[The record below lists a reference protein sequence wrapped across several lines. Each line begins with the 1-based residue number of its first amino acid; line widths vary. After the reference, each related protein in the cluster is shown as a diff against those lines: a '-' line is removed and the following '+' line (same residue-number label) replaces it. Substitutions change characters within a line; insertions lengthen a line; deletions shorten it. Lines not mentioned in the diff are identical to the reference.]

1 MPFLLA
7 LTTKDV
13 AAVRE
18 KTRELHRELTEHRQ
32 LGTITWGRTGS
43 NAQLQMLF
51 LAAFRTYSSK
61 EALVAPFANEL
72 SMLNPALFINSES
85 GFLPHGELLGLVK
98 QLLAHHKPAWLAN
111 WLGDNNRSGFSA
123 PIDFEVLL
131 DFERLK
137 FVEPS
142 PRLLALSAIG
152 ELTKYGTQ
160 ASMFRQLSAY
170 EDAQVAL
177 TTTQQTGLAE
187 MKQHFFWLT
196 TNEPLPSFEVL
207 IYERISRNSALYERA
222 ISLFFEFDVN
232 QDSASAHSL
241 EHKIWQRVTWREIIL
256 HFLTTNHLDRT
267 DIITRCLLAL
277 RRDFRRPLLTWF
289 KELFLSLKPTRAER
303 LARQGELTELLA
315 HPLPLVVNFA
325 IEQVKDLLP
334 EPEFAL
340 VPLLQS
346 ADNLLLR
353 PDLKTGLKTLFAG
366 LAKLPKQDAAHAPAV
381 ARLLAT
387 ALAHPDA
394 AVQERAAK
402 GLADLLAAKKPLL
415 PPADTAETLDALAH
429 QAELLG
435 AAARAVLAPWLAAPT
450 PAPAAEAAATYAPR
464 AQFVPDISPATAI
477 APVADWHELLFL
489 TGQVLRHDDPAALE
503 RWLDGL
509 LRLHGQLPAGYA
521 EQLEPYLVQVL
532 PELKKATK
540 AEAVALLAGPI
551 NIWGHD
557 GLAQAIMLGWATD
570 FATPRVPTV
579 EVTATHYARTPL
591 LLLDKLRYAHAEN
604 LLRQRQPL
612 PLLSTP
618 THAPYWVAPTTIV
631 NRLLAY
637 QSAAAEPAVADL
649 LLALTRTAHAHPG
662 EAAAALQLVPQ
673 LQWAELRELLT
684 WFFGPTLTLPT
695 QAALPARQPADLTTT
710 LTAAL
715 PELWAIAART
725 KAPAHVFPD
734 LPARLGYDY
743 AGIMQPLRL
752 VPEIQTGE
760 NHFPQLLASGQTT
773 ATYRWTEVRWHSGA
787 DGPPPSPLLVYSPPA
802 AKSKEGSWE
811 HNMLLKSDFQFLVS
825 LLPNY
830 PAPLYEYI
838 LRSAAWADNLESS
851 ERDLVAQALHTLLGP
866 GPAYELA
873 ASALLASGLIHHAP
887 ICRSLSQEVLVQA
900 VANGRLIPRL
910 LGQVLGQQ
918 LATGY
923 APVQRLA
930 DNLTPLRAISSAT
943 DDALAQVL
951 DALLPALPPI
961 PLRNLRKLLETYA
974 DLVARSGRP
983 VPPAVQDRLREWSQT
998 ATLKKLAVSLL
1009 SELANK

>member
-1 MPFLLA
+1 MSTNPAAENFEQIIRFQNAEQLAPFLLELA
-7 LTTKDV
+7 KGDV

-18 KTRELHRELTEHRQ
+18 CLKKLRQELDRRDEFNNWQAAMTNEQEEMLQLAAIVTFTPAQVLRPPMRFWFTHRYEHRSEFWEIMEYVRPTWLANLLLPQ
-32 LGTITWGRTGS
+32 ARSMDTWGVPYYSFVRKLEQR
-43 NAQLQMLF
+43 QLLEFEPELF
-51 LAAFRTYSSK
+51 AKTLPNWLPELGDILSK
-61 EALVAPFANEL
+61 AEPIAPDANALVA
-72 SMLNPALFINSES
+72 SMVA
-85 GFLPHGELLGLVK
+85 
-98 QLLAHHKPAWLAN
+98 
-111 WLGDNNRSGFSA
+111 
-123 PIDFEVLL
+123 
-131 DFERLK
+131 
-137 FVEPS
+137 
-142 PRLLALSAIG
+142 
-152 ELTKYGTQ
+152 
-160 ASMFRQLSAY
+160 
-170 EDAQVAL
+170 EDAAVL
-177 TTTQQTGLAE
+177 TRDL
-187 MKQHFFWLT
+187 L
-196 TNEPLPSFEVL
+196 LL
-207 IYERISRNSALYERA
+207 
-222 ISLFFEFDVN
+222 FEFETHVEKARCRVQKIPSSTENWHGRWQEWN
-232 QDSASAHSL
+232 QLHPPQGLD
-241 EHKIWQRVTWREIIL
+241 WQEVFVRLVA
-256 HFLTTNHLDRT
+256 TNHLDRA
-267 DIITRCLLAL
+267 DILTRCLLAM

-303 LARQGELTELLA
+303 LARQAELTELLA

-340 VPLLQS
+340 APLLQY

-353 PDLKTGLKTLFAG
+353 PDLKTGLKTLLAG
-366 LAKLPKQDAAHAPAV
+366 LAKLPKQDAAHAPTV
-381 ARLLAT
+381 ARLLAA

-394 AVQERAAK
+394 TVQERAAK

-415 PPADTAETLDALAH
+415 PPADTAETLAVLAH

-435 AAARAVLAPWLAAPT
+435 AAARTVLAPWLATPT
-450 PAPAAEAAATYAPR
+450 PPPAAEAAATYAPR

-684 WFFGPTLTLPT
+684 WFFGPTLALPK
-695 QAALPARQPADLTTT
+695 QVALPARRPADLMTT
-710 LTAAL
+710 LAAAL
-715 PELWAIAART
+715 PELWAVAART
-725 KAPAHVFPD
+725 KAPAHIFPD

-760 NHFPQLLASGQTT
+760 NHFQQLQASGQTA
-773 ATYRWTEVRWHSGA
+773 ATYRWTEVHWHSGA

-851 ERDLVAQALHTLLGP
+851 ERDLVAQALHALLGP

-887 ICRSLSQEVLVQA
+887 LCRGLGQEVLVQA
-900 VANGRLIPRL
+900 VANGRLIPDF

-918 LATGY
+918 LATDY
-923 APVQRLA
+923 APLARLA
-930 DNLTPLRAISSAT
+930 DNLTPLRAISLET

-951 DALLPALPPI
+951 DALLPALPPA

-1009 SELANK
+1009 QKVG